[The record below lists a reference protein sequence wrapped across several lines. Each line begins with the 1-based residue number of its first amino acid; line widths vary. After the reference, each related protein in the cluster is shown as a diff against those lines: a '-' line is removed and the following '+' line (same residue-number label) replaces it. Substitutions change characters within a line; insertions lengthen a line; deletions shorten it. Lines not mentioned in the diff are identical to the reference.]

1 MNKQIRIFLLLLT
14 LITGYTSYAQ
24 DTTIAVKAQAA
35 IGGKIKLRWVIV
47 GDTLPL
53 NLGQGFYI
61 QNVWDRYRDYGFVI
75 ERRVS
80 GSTIVNKRFTA
91 RPDFDKLTEG
101 ENNPNLTKE
110 EKDAC
115 RAMKQGIYGSKDE
128 LYGVNAAKIS
138 PQIEVNNRLFGTMTA
153 SAITFKGACYAGLGI
168 VDDNVSGGTIYEYT
182 IKESN
187 SPDNS
192 GLYEI
197 KIVIDNTVLLV
208 TQGSITNKQASS
220 ARTASGQRIAALLQA
235 PPVPKVRFRNKS
247 VELKWRWQQPG
258 AVNSY
263 QDLYYGY
270 YIERKALLPTTQ
282 DTAWTRLNKIP
293 FTSATAS
300 SDTIVYIDTDT
311 TKTNS
316 KLKNGKKYSY
326 RLRGKTY
333 FDDGD
338 GLPSSLVVTGQCEDD
353 TRYYPTITK
362 DTLFSNTDSTNTV
375 ELRWTIPT
383 EAPIYKFK
391 KYAIGRVNRIDS
403 NVVFPRIPIIGGAA
417 DGTADSTKRIAVVN
431 HDVASSTKTAY
442 YVVIG
447 IDKDDKKF
455 LSFPILI
462 QGVDTL
468 APAAPVNVVAVWS
481 EIKKTATITWTPNTE
496 SDLLGYKIFRC
507 LPGGTPTAIS
517 DTAINRTVTFIDTVK
532 VENLKVLYHIVAMDK
547 QFNPSAFSIPAILRR
562 PDTKPPIRPTFGK
575 YKVNNLGQIELA
587 LIPSPSSDVASHNL
601 RRLKDSV
608 STTLQIWTIPSKPS
622 TYLDVSITKGGTVIY
637 IIEAVDS
644 TGNKGSDTLQLD
656 VPSGVV
662 AKPQFTI
669 LNSSSSRIDPSITLK
684 WDYNVSSSFNDIAE
698 FVILKSDLSFDPTG
712 KLGTWKTLDGA
723 ARQVSDYDINYEKTY
738 KYGVKAVFKDG
749 SSSAWVYTTLTM
761 PTVCGAVKYLEEI
774 GKVEPGSTLEKEA
787 CSSIRLL
794 PGFHAKRNSVFHAVI
809 KKK

>member
-1 MNKQIRIFLLLLT
+1 MNKQIKILFLLLISL
-14 LITGYTSYAQ
+14 GSYTSNAQ
-24 DTTIAVKAQAA
+24 EKTIAVKAQAA

-47 GDTLPL
+47 GDTLPQ
-53 NLGQGFYI
+53 NSGQGFYI
-61 QNVWDRYRDYGFVI
+61 QNVWDRYRDYGFII
-75 ERRVS
+75 ERRVL
-80 GSTIVNKRFTA
+80 GSTTVERRFTA

-101 ENNPNLTKE
+101 ENDPNLTKE

-115 RAMKQGIYGSKDE
+115 HAMKTGIFGSKDE
-128 LYGVNAAKIS
+128 LYGVNASKIS

-153 SAITFKGACYAGLGI
+153 SAITFKGACHAGLGI
-168 VDDNVSGGTIYEYT
+168 VDDNVQGGTIYEYT

-192 GLYEI
+192 GLYQI
-197 KIVIDNTVLLV
+197 KVEIDNTVLV
-208 TQGSITNKQASS
+208 TQGSMISKQASS

-247 VELKWRWQQPG
+247 VELKWRWQKPG
-258 AVNSY
+258 AVNSH

-311 TKTNS
+311 TKANS
-316 KLKNGKKYSY
+316 VLKNGKKYSY
-326 RLRGKTY
+326 RLKGKTY
-333 FDDGD
+333 FDDEV
-338 GLPSSLVVTGQCEDD
+338 PSLVITGQCEDD

-362 DTLFSNTDSTNTV
+362 DTLFPTTNTV
-375 ELRWTIPT
+375 ELRWKIPT
-383 EAPIYKFK
+383 EAPMYKFK
-391 KYAIGRVNRIDS
+391 KFAIGRVNRIDS
-403 NVVFPRIPIIGGAA
+403 NVVFPRIPIIGGAT
-417 DGTADSTKRIAVVN
+417 DKTIDSTKRIAIVN

-447 IDKDDKKF
+447 IDKDDKEF
-455 LSFPILI
+455 LSFPILV

-468 APAAPVNVVAVWS
+468 APAAPTNVAAVWN
-481 EIKKTATITWTPNTE
+481 ETKKTATITWTPNTE

-517 DTAINRTVTFIDTVK
+517 DTAINKTTIFVDTVK
-532 VENLKVLYHIVAMDK
+532 IENLKVLYHIVAMDK
-547 QFNPSAFSIPAILRR
+547 QFNPSAFSIPATLQR

-575 YKVNNLGQIELA
+575 YKVNTLGQIELA
-587 LIPSPSSDVASHNL
+587 LIPSPSGDVASHNL
-601 RRLKDSV
+601 RRIKDSV
-608 STTLQIWTIPSKPS
+608 STTLQSWVIPSKPAS
-622 TYLDVSITKGGTVIY
+622 YLDNSITKGGTAIY

-656 VPSGVV
+656 IPSGVV

-669 LNSSSSRIDPSITLK
+669 LNSNSSRIDPSITLQ
-684 WDYNVSSSFNDIAE
+684 WEYNVSSSLNDVAE
-698 FVILKSDLSFDPTG
+698 FVVLKSDMSADPTG

-723 ARQVSDYDINYEKTY
+723 ARQISDYDISYERTY

-761 PTVCGAVKYLEEI
+761 PTVCGAVKYLEEV

-787 CSSIRLL
+787 CSSIRLR